1 MKRLLLLVLLP
12 LSFVLA
18 AAQAPEP
25 TPNELFKI
33 AFAAQ
38 QAGNYELALKTYNQ
52 AIEVDPYRNH
62 FYYNRGLC
70 YKATKQHALAMN
82 DFNKSLEMKITA
94 EAYYQIGCSKYETG
108 DLQGAKEMLETAK
121 GIKEDFEKMN
131 FYLGLI
137 YFRENRYEESIA
149 AFTTYTGNVRTN
161 GEAYYYMALSQAKL
175 GLYSNALANL
185 KTAQMYKVTDWK
197 LFYKFYEVY
206 LAMND
211 KQNALD
217 HLTMV
222 IEMGERKIDYYEER
236 ARLYYDLGNKLKYEE
251 DLEHVQ
257 NLRRATASN
266 ASSSI
271 N

>member
-1 MKRLLLLVLLP
+1 MKRLLLLILFP
-12 LSFVLA
+12 LSFVLSA

-38 QAGNYELALKTYNQ
+38 QMGNYELALKTYNK
-52 AIEVDPYRNH
+52 AIEVDPFRNH

-70 YKATKQHALAMN
+70 YKILKQYDLAIA

-94 EAYYQIGCSKYETG
+94 EAYYQIGCVKYETS
-108 DLQGAKEMLETAK
+108 DLQGAKQMFETAK

-137 YFRENRYEESIA
+137 YFRENKYEESVA
-149 AFTTYTGNVRTN
+149 AFTTYTQSVRVN
-161 GEAYYYMALSQAKL
+161 GEAYYYMALSQAKM
-175 GLYSNALANL
+175 GQYSTALANL
-185 KTAQMYKVTDWK
+185 KTAQMYKITDWK
-197 LFYKFYEVY
+197 LFYKFYEIY

-217 HLTMV
+217 NLTMV
-222 IEMGERKIDYYEER
+222 IEMGERKVDYYEER
-236 ARLYYDLGNKLKYEE
+236 ARLYYDLGNKLKYDE
-251 DLEHVQ
+251 DMEHAQ
-257 NLRRATASN
+257 TMR
-266 ASSSI
+266 SSSASA